1 MAVGVAIAGALQTGN
16 GVDNGNCE
24 TGEEVA
30 EETVVPETATESD
43 AVVPDAVGLVV
54 ND

>member
-1 MAVGVAIAGALQTGN
+1 VEEAVA
-16 GVDNGNCE
+16 
-24 TGEEVA
+24 
-30 EETVVPETATESD
+30 VVPETATEFD